1 MNEGKMEEIGKA
13 MDVITD
19 HIKDVPKE
27 LREEEVDKFVKTLL
41 NSERVFIAGAGRSG
55 LIAKAFA
62 MRLMHL
68 DAQVHVIG
76 ETITPRLKEDDLF
89 LGVSGSG
96 ETVRVVSA
104 AENAK
109 ELGAELVVIT
119 SYPDSTLGE
128 LADLAVKVPGRV
140 ETADRKSYTERQIT
154 GEYESLTPLGTLFEV
169 STLTF
174 LDGVIA
180 SLMKELGKR
189 EEDLSEQHAS
199 VE

>member
-1 MNEGKMEEIGKA
+1 MEEVNKA
-13 MDVITD
+13 MNIIDE
-19 HIKDVPKE
+19 HIKGVTEELDKE
-27 LREEEVDKFVKTLL
+27 QVNEFIKTIL
-41 NSERVFIAGAGRSG
+41 NSKRVFTAGAGRSG

-68 DAQVHVIG
+68 DVQVYVIG
-76 ETITPRLKEDDLF
+76 ETITPRLKESDIF

-96 ETVRVVSA
+96 ETSRVVSA
-104 AENAK
+104 AQIAK
-109 ELGAELVVIT
+109 KIGAKIVVIT
-119 SYPDSTLGE
+119 SFPESTLGE
-128 LADLAVKVPGRV
+128 LADLTVKIPGRIKTD
-140 ETADRKSYTERQIT
+140 EKKSYTGRRIT
-154 GEYESLTPLGTLFEV
+154 GEYESLTPLGTLFEASV
-169 STLTF
+169 LTF